1 MVRREYGEII
11 LFKLLALL
19 FSFYS
24 VIVAAEI
31 SQDEILEKLKKLG
44 ESDVET
50 YVSEMEEI
58 GGITSEYIRNKEQE
72 CSGEYSSMV
81 LGGTGEKKEV
91 RKKLTKK
98 EKSLCLYLLVDFR
111 IKVTRLS
118 FDIRKKHLQK
128 MQERQLLE
136 LEAIRNREIKDLEK
150 LSQKYK

>member
-1 MVRREYGEII
+1 MFKYIV
-11 LFKLLALL
+11 LFFG
-19 FSFYS
+19 FSVVS
-24 VIVAAEI
+24 VAAEI
-31 SQDEILEKLKKLG
+31 SQDEILDKLKKL
-44 ESDVET
+44 ENSNVET
-50 YVSEMEEI
+50 YVSEMEDI
-58 GGITSEYIRNKEQE
+58 GMITSEYIRNKEQE

-81 LGGTGEKKEV
+81 IGGAGEKKEI

-128 MQERQLLE
+128 MQEKQLLQ